1 MTKRKVIRLAT
12 ILDFGGVERRFVNVS
27 KLDLNSE
34 KVFVSLSRGGWAEQE
49 IIKNGCRVICLNR
62 APRILNLL
70 LIFDLIKLF
79 KKEKPSV
86 VHCSG
91 AEANAHGLIAAW
103 VARVPVRIGEEIG
116 FPNHN
121 FLYRYFFKWVYKKA
135 HVIVGISKAVCDRII
150 ELGEAS
156 REKIKVVYNPVE
168 SFLPSSSKKSTIKP
182 QLVTVSRLA
191 PIKNLD
197 ALLKVVE
204 HIHGTTPLQL
214 HVVGD
219 GPEKERLMQLTNTL
233 GIANAVTFHGF
244 NDNPKAIL
252 LKSDIFLLLSFSE
265 GLGNS
270 ILEALACGL
279 LCIVTKVGGTTE
291 IIEHGVNGWL
301 INPYNETEIAEQ
313 LEKVLQLPEAD
324 KDRIRQ
330 QARKTIEDKF
340 SAERHRENLLD
351 LYGFN
356 AV

>member
-1 MTKRKVIRLAT
+1 MTKNKVIRLAT

-49 IIKNGCRVICLNR
+49 IRKNGCRVICLNR

-103 VARVPVRIGEEIG
+103 ISRVPLRIGEEIG

-121 FLYRYFFKWVYKKA
+121 FLYRYFFKWVYQKA
-135 HVIVGISKAVCDRII
+135 HVIVGISQAVCDRIVK
-150 ELGEAS
+150 LGEAS
-156 REKIKVVYNPVE
+156 SEKMKVVYNPVE
-168 SFLPSSSKKSTIKP
+168 SFASFQKELSAKP

-197 ALLKVVE
+197 VLIKVAE
-204 HIHGTTPLQL
+204 QINRTAPLHLHI
-214 HVVGD
+214 VGD
-219 GPEKERLMQLTNTL
+219 GPEKKSLMQLTESL
-233 GIANAVTFHGF
+233 GMANSVTFYGF

-252 LKSDIFLLLSFSE
+252 VKSDIFLLVSFSE

-279 LCIVTKVGGTTE
+279 LCIVTNVGGTTE

-301 INPYNETEIAEQ
+301 VDPHNETQIVQQ
-313 LEKVLQLPEAD
+313 LEKVLQLSEAD
-324 KDRIRQ
+324 KDRVRQ

-340 SAERHRENLLD
+340 STERHRKNLLD
-351 LYGFN
+351 LYSFN